1 MHLSRLAYLLV
12 IIAIFLVLPSKA
24 QRRESGYILKESYS
38 IKGYLNPA
46 ADALVGRPISF
57 SETLKSTVTI
67 YNPEDIMEYG
77 IDDGYVYLS
86 KNIEGRQLFLRR
98 LARGKLNL
106 YSTKIDG
113 KLNLYLEDDTLIT
126 LLEKDEFRD
135 QIKTSMDNLS
145 EAADLSKLVYYN
157 QKSLPRL
164 VKYYNASA
172 LSFFPYTRF
181 GIIIG
186 TSSRKLNLE
195 YRGFE
200 PSFRSN
206 LGVTFGG
213 FIDIPNGVYS
223 KISTR
228 IELIYKSHTYSLH
241 EENSFIERDYAI
253 ELATINLPVLLR
265 FRKYYSSMQPFFEF
279 GFVFGYNVKNNIKLT
294 ESTFNNNGTTVTE
307 LDLDII
313 DTKEFGGALGL
324 GFDYQLNYKRV
335 LGIELRYHATFG
347 IEGRIEHTIGDLQ
360 ILASFSF

>member
-1 MHLSRLAYLLV
+1 MLLSRLRYLLFL
-12 IIAIFLVLPSKA
+12 ITIFIVLPSKA
-24 QRRESGYILKESYS
+24 QRRPKGYILKESTYT
-38 IKGYLNPA
+38 KGFLNPA
-46 ADALVGRPISF
+46 ADALVGRPVTF
-57 SETLKSTVTI
+57 SETLNSSLTI
-67 YNPEDIMEYG
+67 YKPEDIMEYG
-77 IDDGYVYLS
+77 IDDGNVYLS

-113 KLNLYLEDDTLIT
+113 KLKLYLEDDTQIT
-126 LLEKDEFRD
+126 LLEKDKFRD
-135 QIKTSMDNLS
+135 QIKTWMVDLS
-145 EAADLSKLVYYN
+145 ETADLSRLVYYN

-195 YRGFE
+195 YRGFR
-200 PSFRSN
+200 PSFKSN
-206 LGVTFGG
+206 IGVTFGG
-213 FIDIPNGVYS
+213 FIDIPNDEYS

-228 IELIYKSHTYSLH
+228 IELTYKSHTYSLH

-253 ELATINLPVLLR
+253 ELATINLPILLR
-265 FRKYYSSMQPFFEF
+265 LRQYYSSLQPYFDF
-279 GFVFGYNVKNNIKLT
+279 GFVFGFNVKNNIKLT
-294 ESTFNNNGTTVTE
+294 ETTFNNNGTTITE

-313 DTKEFGGALGL
+313 DTKEFGGALGV

-335 LGIELRYHATFG
+335 LGVELRYQLTFG
-347 IEGRIEHTIGDLQ
+347 IEGRIEHTISDLQ